1 MRLIS
6 TIILCLVI
14 LGGTWAYIQFDES
27 VKREANEVLY
37 AIAEGKT
44 TVSIDRTFECFGS
57 KAFNEPAIKVNFG
70 GEDIFVDEADSILP
84 AQPIEFELADVEELQ
99 NTLTVYANA
108 TSPDSFG
115 DDAPPLRAMVVKIK
129 YDDNVI
135 AEKMFHADSEAI
147 SLGGDITFA
156 IPAKDSHDG
165 HAH

>member
-57 KAFNEPAIKVNFG
+57 KAFNEPAIKVTFG

-129 YDDNVI
+129 YDDDVI

-147 SLGGDITFA
+147 FLGGDITFA
-156 IPAKDSHDG
+156 TPAKDSHDG

>member
-37 AIAEGKT
+37 ANAEGKT

-57 KAFNEPAIKVNFG
+57 KAFNEPAIKVTFG

-84 AQPIEFELADVEELQ
+84 AQPIEFELEDVEELQ

-129 YDDNVI
+129 YDDDVI

-147 SLGGDITFA
+147 FLGGDITFA